1 MYGAAPD
8 PPMHVLGRDDGP
20 EVGPTVRLGSFLAR
34 DGSDGCPVALD
45 CDRPHAA
52 VVVGKRGSGK
62 SHTLGVLAEGIADAD
77 GVTPVLID
85 PMGEFEGLAALA
97 GATVREP
104 RVRPA
109 ALPPPAWPEL
119 LGLEPNGAPGSLV
132 WRVVAEADG
141 RSPSI
146 TGLRDRVRAADV
158 PNATSRAAD
167 NALAL
172 AATWGVFDA
181 GASSVAG
188 LSAGGPTVL
197 DCSALSRQ
205 AVGAVVRVVARGL
218 YESRIDSSGASDAP
232 RGGGGSGADRP
243 LPWLLV
249 DEAHVLF
256 DGVAAPALR
265 TLLTRGRSPGVS
277 LVCATQRPSALPDV
291 AVSQSDLTV
300 AHRLTAERDRD
311 ALRAAQPSFLG
322 TDVGDAVPGGVGEA
336 LVVDDATERAHTV
349 TVRDR
354 DTPHG
359 GGTPRASQYGQHST
373 TRRERDSTSR
383 RV

>member
-1 MYGAAPD
+1 
-8 PPMHVLGRDDGP
+8 MHVLGRDDGP
-20 EVGPTVRLGSFLAR
+20 AVGPTARLGSFLAR
-34 DGSDGCPVALD
+34 DGSDGGPVALD

-62 SHTLGVLAEGIADAD
+62 SHTLGVLAEELADAD

-85 PMGEFEGLAALA
+85 PMGEFDGLAALPD
-97 GATVREP
+97 ATVREP
-104 RVRPA
+104 RVRSA

-119 LGLEPNGAPGSLV
+119 VGLDPNGAPGSLV
-132 WRVVAEADG
+132 WRVVAEAG
-141 RSPSI
+141 AQSPSI

-158 PNATSRAAD
+158 PAATIRAAD

-181 GASSVAG
+181 DAPSPAG

-197 DCSALSRQ
+197 DCSSLSRQ
-205 AVGAVVRVVARGL
+205 AVGAVARVVARGL
-218 YESRIDSSGASDAP
+218 YESRIDTSGASHDDA
-232 RGGGGSGADRP
+232 GADVGRP

-291 AVSQSDLTV
+291 AVSQSDLIV

-322 TDVGDAVPGGVGEA
+322 TDVGDAVPSGVGEA

-354 DTPHG
+354 ETPHG
-359 GGTPRASQYGQHST
+359 GTTPRASQCGRNSA
-373 TRRERDSTSR
+373 TRRDRDPPTR
-383 RV
+383 RGPSNIES